1 LRGYLA
7 TLNETYSSCGGWSSQ
22 ATTGR
27 RSMDTHIPCVWA
39 MRKGSPK
46 HLELIGAVKF
56 RQVLGLEDESAVDV
70 EVEGDDSWRAA
81 AI

>member
-1 LRGYLA
+1 MRRGFPS
-7 TLNETYSSCGGWSSQ
+7 TS
-22 ATTGR
+22 R
-27 RSMDTHIPCVWA
+27 VPCVWA